1 MITRRTFI
9 GTLAGGLLAA
19 PLGAEGRQAGR
30 VPRIGYL
37 CPYGSQMDGVLP
49 FREGLAEL
57 GYVAGKTISIE
68 ASACML
74 SGSRD
79 DFNRLATD
87 MVRSGVDVI
96 VAPGR
101 SGIEAARKATRAKRI
116 PLVFLGVDDPVA
128 MGLVASLPRPGGY
141 VTGLSSMSAELAA
154 KRLELLKELMPT
166 LFRVGLLVNPVS
178 VAGAPSVLRE
188 TEAAA
193 RALRIGLQRV
203 DVRDDSD
210 LDRAFATL
218 AQAKVGSV
226 LVLPDP
232 MFFEFRARLVAL
244 AASRR
249 LPMMSQERAFVAAGG
264 LIAYGPNLA
273 HQNRRA
279 AYYVA
284 RILKGTSPADLP
296 VEQPTKF
303 ELVINLKTAKVLGLT
318 IPSSL
323 LLRADELIQ

>member
-1 MITRRTFI
+1 MITRRIFI
-9 GTLAGGLLAA
+9 RMLAGGLLAA
-19 PLGAEGRQAGR
+19 PLAAEGRQAGR

-37 CPYGSQMDGVLP
+37 CPYGSQMDGVVP

-101 SGIEAARKATRAKRI
+101 SGIEVARNATRAKRI

-141 VTGLSSMSAELAA
+141 ITGLSSMSAELAA

-166 LFRVGLLVNPVS
+166 LSRVGLLVNPVS

-193 RALRIGLQRV
+193 RALRIELQRV
-203 DVRDDSD
+203 DVRGDSD

-303 ELVINLKTAKVLGLT
+303 ELVINLKTAKALGLT
-318 IPSSL
+318 IPQSL
-323 LLRADELIQ
+323 LLRADEVIQ